1 MKKAHIAVLALFGIA
16 GNAVAQAGP
25 CGGFNGVKTAADIQ
39 TLLAGKYACVHNQ
52 SNELHSG
59 GTLIDFKKGPSDPVN
74 PSEQVGTYTITAGTA
89 ASYDRITYNYG
100 TGGTFAYAIKPKPGT
115 AAGTCTRKQR
125 MVCSAISAEP
135 ACVGHP
141 LPEMTMFGFRS
152 VPSRSTP
159 CTISS

>member
-52 SNELHSG
+52 WNELHSG

-115 AAGTCTRKQR
+115 AAGTYSFCN
-125 MVCSAISAEP
+125 ISTGA
-135 ACVGHP
+135 
-141 LPEMTMFGFRS
+141 
-152 VPSRSTP
+152 
-159 CTISS
+159 TISVTVQTGTSC